1 VVMRRRLYG
10 VARGLVA
17 TLAGLATG
25 ELVAGLFRES
35 ASPVVPVGQEV
46 IDRVPA
52 GLREWAIDTFGT
64 ADKAVLIVGTIFA
77 LAVIGS
83 LVGLLAEEGWW
94 SRRPEFTAAA
104 YGVTG
109 VVGLAGVL
117 AVLER
122 PDPTL
127 SKMLPAV
134 AGTAVS
140 VAALWWLGSA
150 ATSAAPDATPG
161 ESYTADRREFVLR
174 ASSLGLVALMIGGLG
189 RVLRRRFDVD
199 GERAAFELPPIAP
212 PPVAPPGSVP
222 PSTIAE
228 ATDTTAYEFGLDGVT
243 PFVVP
248 NSDFYR
254 IDTAIVVPQ
263 VRRAD
268 WTLRIHGMVDRELEL
283 TFAELVERPT
293 VERMVTLSCVSNE
306 VGGDLVGNALWQGV
320 LLAPLLEECGVHPE
334 ATQVVSRSVDGWD
347 CGSPT
352 SVIMDGRDAM
362 VAYGMNRE
370 PLPAEHGYPVRL
382 VVPGL
387 YGYVSATKWVTEIE
401 LTRWEDYDAYWVPRG
416 WSKEGPVKTMAR
428 IDRPRSGRELATD
441 PDGSVTFGGVA
452 WAVHRGVGRV
462 EVKIDDGEWVE
473 CELAGVPSDD
483 TWRQW
488 RYVWPE
494 PTDGEH
500 RVVARAYDA
509 DGQPQP
515 VGPAAPAPDG
525 AEGYHAVRFDVTPA

>member
-1 VVMRRRLYG
+1 MRRRLYG

-25 ELVAGLFRES
+25 ELVAGLSRES
-35 ASPVVPVGQEV
+35 ASPVVPVGQVV

-52 GLREWAIDTFGT
+52 GLRDWAIDTFGT

-94 SRRPEFTAAA
+94 SRRPGFTAAA
-104 YGVTG
+104 YVVTG

-140 VAALWWLGSA
+140 AATLWWLGRA
-150 ATSAAPDATPG
+150 GAPAGTA
-161 ESYTADRREFVLR
+161 ADRREFVLQ
-174 ASSLGLVALMIGGLG
+174 ASSLGLVALMLGGLG

-199 GERAAFELPPIAP
+199 GERASFALPPVGPDAAADE
-212 PPVAPPGSVP
+212 PPVGSAPASSP
-222 PSTIAE
+222 PTTIAE
-228 ATDTTAYEFGLDGVT
+228 ATDTSEYEFGLDGVT

-254 IDTAIVVPQ
+254 IDTALVVPQ

-268 WTLRIHGMVDRELEL
+268 WTLRIHGMVARELEL

-306 VGGDLVGNALWQGV
+306 VGGNLVGNALWQGV

-352 SVIMDGRDAM
+352 AVIMDGRDAM
-362 VAYGMNRE
+362 IAYGMNRE

-416 WSKEGPVKTMAR
+416 WSKDGPVKTMAR

-441 PDGSVTFGGVA
+441 ADGAVTFGGVA

-488 RYVWPE
+488 RYVWTDA
-494 PTDGEH
+494 TDGEH

-509 DGQPQP
+509 DGVPQP
-515 VGPAAPAPDG
+515 VGPASPAPNG
-525 AEGYHAVRFDVTPA
+525 AEGYHAVRFDVRPA

>member
-1 VVMRRRLYG
+1 MRRRLYG
-10 VARGLVA
+10 VSRGLVA

-25 ELVAGLFRES
+25 ELVAGLFREA
-35 ASPVVPVGQEV
+35 ASPVVPVGQVV

-52 GLREWAIDTFGT
+52 GLRDWAIATFGT

-83 LVGLLAEEGWW
+83 LVGLLADEGWH
-94 SRRPEFTAAA
+94 SRRPAFTAAA
-104 YGVTG
+104 YGVTIA
-109 VVGLAGVL
+109 VGLAGVL

-122 PDPTL
+122 PAPTFQ
-127 SKMLPAV
+127 KMLPAL

-150 ATSAAPDATPG
+150 ATARAHDVAPG
-161 ESYTADRREFVLR
+161 ERSTADRREFLLR
-174 ASSLGLVALMIGGLG
+174 ASSLGLVALMVGGLG
-189 RVLRRRFDVD
+189 RVIRRRFDVD
-199 GERAAFELPPIAP
+199 GERASFDLPP
-212 PPVAPPGSVP
+212 VGSNPAAP
-222 PSTIAE
+222 PSTVAG
-228 ATDTTAYEFGLDGVT
+228 ASDTPASDTGEFEFGLADVT
-243 PFVVP
+243 PFLVP

-254 IDTAIVVPQ
+254 IDTALVVPQ

-283 TFAELVERPT
+283 TFGDLVARPT
-293 VERMVTLSCVSNE
+293 VERMVTLSCVSNQ

-320 LLAPLLEECGVHPE
+320 LLAPLLEECGLHPE

-362 VAYGMNRE
+362 LAYGMNRE

-428 IDRPRSGRELATD
+428 IDRPRGGRELAAD
-441 PDGSVTFGGVA
+441 PGGTVTFGGVA

-462 EVKIDDGEWVE
+462 EISIDDGEWRE

-488 RYVWPE
+488 RYVWAE
-494 PTDGEH
+494 PTPGQH
-500 RVVARAYDA
+500 AVRARAEDRA
-509 DGQPQP
+509 GEPQP
-515 VGPAAPAPDG
+515 VGPASPAPDG
-525 AEGYHAVRFDVTPA
+525 AEGYHSVRFNVTPA

>member
-1 VVMRRRLYG
+1 MRRRLYG

-25 ELVAGLFRES
+25 ELVAGLFREA

-52 GLREWAIDTFGT
+52 GLRDWAIDTFGT

-77 LAVIGS
+77 LSVIGS

-109 VVGLAGVL
+109 AVGLVGVL

-127 SKMLPAV
+127 AKMLPARV
-134 AGTAVS
+134 GTAVS
-140 VAALWWLGSA
+140 GAALWWLGR
-150 ATSAAPDATPG
+150 ATTPAAPH
-161 ESYTADRREFVLR
+161 ADRREFVLQ

-189 RVLRRRFDVD
+189 RVLRGRFDVD
-199 GERAAFELPPIAP
+199 GERASFELPPVGPNAAAGEPLADAVPASSP
-212 PPVAPPGSVP
+212 PTTV
-222 PSTIAE
+222 AE
-228 ATDTTAYEFGLDGVT
+228 ATDTSEFEFGLDGVT
-243 PFVVP
+243 SFVVP
-248 NSDFYR
+248 NRDFYR